1 MLEWSWIETLGFTY
15 KQYLDFDY
23 YYETIAKRLH
33 ASATQLLRIDI
44 MLTSY
49 LVINVITYLNIYHW
63 FNVIGGSNSD
73 A

>member
-1 MLEWSWIETLGFTY
+1 MDLLSGSAGVVMDRSYEIASIDTLV
-15 KQYLDFDY
+15 LN

-49 LVINVITYLNIYHW
+49 
-63 FNVIGGSNSD
+63 FSN
-73 A
+73 